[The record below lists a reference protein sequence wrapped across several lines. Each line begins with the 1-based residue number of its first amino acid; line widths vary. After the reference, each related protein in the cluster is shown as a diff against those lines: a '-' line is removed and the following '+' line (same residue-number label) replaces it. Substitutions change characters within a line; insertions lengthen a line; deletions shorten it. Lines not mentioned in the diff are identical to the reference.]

1 MMTTEGMFF
10 FKFSSKDEMDAMIKK
25 VPCLIRKVK
34 FHNIP
39 ITVFKEDGLSVIL
52 TKLGTP
58 LMLDPYNSAMC
69 TESWGRSSYAKT
81 MFELQ
86 ADIEL
91 KDTLVIVVPIN
102 YG

>member
-10 FKFSSKDEMDAMIKK
+10 FKFSSKDDMDAMIKK
-25 VPCLIRKVK
+25 VPCLIRK

-39 ITVFKEDGLSVIL
+39 ITVFKEDGLSAIS

-58 LMLDPYNSAMC
+58 LMLDPYNFAMC
-69 TESWGRSSYAKT
+69 IESWGRSSYAKT

-102 YG
+102 CG